1 MEKKQT
7 KNANPQSKGV
17 GFAFV
22 SIATKQFA
30 IIPENYKATNINKYV
45 ATTDFMLDE
54 EQKIIEVLLEI
65 SLKQRKGVFMICQIA
80 CYFSIEQ
87 DAWDSFLRPN
97 DNAIVF
103 PKDFAT
109 HLVVLA
115 IGTIRGILYAK
126 TEDTVLNGFVLST
139 LNVTKIVKKDVI
151 FTLE

>member
-17 GFAFV
+17 GFSFV
-22 SIATKQFA
+22 DIATKQFA
-30 IIPENYKATNINKYV
+30 IIAENYKAGNKITYS
-45 ATTDFMLDE
+45 ATTDLRLDE
-54 EQKIIEVLLEI
+54 EKKIVEVFLEI

-87 DAWDSFLRPN
+87 DAWDKFSQPD
-97 DNAIVF
+97 DNVIVL
-103 PKDFAT
+103 PKHFAT

-115 IGTIRGILYAK
+115 IGTIRGILYVK
-126 TEDTVLNGFVLST
+126 TEDTALNGFVLST
-139 LNVTKIVKKDVI
+139 LNVTKMIKKDVV